1 MKPENILL
9 TSPDSNTDL
18 KIADFGS
25 AVYAGADGKTTGS
38 VGSDF
43 FVAPDVICNNF
54 TGSRYGYEV
63 DMWSI
68 GVITYLLLSGQYPFL
83 DLKGILNG

>member
-18 KIADFGS
+18 KIADFGL
-25 AVYAGADGKTTGS
+25 AVFADADSKTTGY

-43 FVAPDVICNNF
+43 FISPDVICNNL
-54 TGSRYGYEV
+54 TGRRYGCEV

-68 GVITYLLLSGQYPFL
+68 GVITFLLLSGECPFL
-83 DLKGILNG
+83 DLESICKG

>member
-9 TSPDSNTDL
+9 ASHESNTDL
-18 KIADFGS
+18 KIADFGL
-25 AVYAGADGKTTGS
+25 AVIADADGKTTGY

-43 FVAPDVICNNF
+43 FIAPDVICNNLN
-54 TGSRYGYEV
+54 GRRYGCEV

-68 GVITYLLLSGQYPFL
+68 GVITFLLLSGQCPFL
-83 DLKGILNG
+83 DLESIWNG